1 MTSREF
7 ESTEDV
13 ARVIVDLERDNVALK
28 IYLAI
33 SVLTSLVALAAR
45 FAW

>member
-1 MTSREF
+1 MMSREF

-13 ARVIVDLERDNVALK
+13 ARTIVDLERENLSLK
-28 IYLAI
+28 IFLAI